1 MKKRRQNRFR
11 TAPPVSLEIEKLVY
25 GGAGLARSGGITY
38 FVPFV
43 LPGEAILARIVEK
56 KKTFVR
62 AEIAELQRPAPGRTA
77 APCPHFTVCGGCQY
91 QHIRY
96 EDQIEAKREILREN
110 LARLGGIQW
119 DGPITLHASPPF
131 GYRNRA
137 QWKLRS
143 LENVRNDK
151 IISGPGQ
158 AIGYFRAGS
167 NDLCAVEQC
176 ALLAP
181 PLASALD
188 SLRKELAL
196 GTLPTTIRQ
205 IEAFAEPGGSLLLNV
220 SFPTLPSSPSQV
232 CQQFR
237 KLLPA
242 ASSVLL
248 LETAGEQMELEG
260 QGYLNYP
267 VGAVRY
273 RVGHMSFFQVNRFLL
288 EEMAQTVTNRASGRL
303 ALDLYAGVGLFSVA
317 LGKGFE
323 RVVAVE
329 ADPAA
334 SRDLEE
340 NIRAAHIS
348 GQAINSDVATFLA
361 NCKEQPEL
369 VILDPPRAGVETEI
383 LRSIATLKPQ
393 QIIYMSCDPATLARD
408 LKVMHEAGYRIDTL
422 DLFDVFPQTF
432 HIETM
437 VRLTPE
443 P

>member
-1 MKKRRQNRFR
+1 MKKRPHNRSR
-11 TAPPVSLEIEKLVY
+11 PAPPVSLEIEKLVY

-43 LPGEAILARIVEK
+43 LPGEAVRARIVDK
-56 KKTFVR
+56 KKNFVR
-62 AEIAELQRPAPGRTA
+62 AEIAELERPAPGRTA

-96 EDQIEAKREILREN
+96 EDQLEAKREILREN

-119 DGPITLHASPPF
+119 DGPIALHASPPF

-143 LENVRNDK
+143 LENAPNGR
-151 IISGPGQ
+151 GQ

-167 NDLCAVEQC
+167 NDLCAVEEC

-188 SLRKELAL
+188 GLRKELAL

-205 IEAFAEPGGSLLLNV
+205 IEAFADPEGSLLLNV
-220 SFPTLPSSPSQV
+220 SFPTLPSSAGRV

-237 KLLPA
+237 KLLPTV
-242 ASSVLL
+242 SSVLL
-248 LETAGEQMELEG
+248 LETAGEQMELDG
-260 QGYLNYP
+260 QGYLDYP
-267 VGAVRY
+267 VGAARY
-273 RVGHMSFFQVNRFLL
+273 RVGHMSFFQVNRFLV
-288 EEMAQTVTNRASGRL
+288 EEMAQTVTNGATGRL
-303 ALDLYAGVGLFSVA
+303 ALDLFAGVGLFSVA
-317 LGKGFE
+317 LGGGFE

-340 NIRAAHIS
+340 NMRAAHVA
-348 GQAINSDVATFLA
+348 GQAINSDAGEFLA
-361 NCKEQPEL
+361 NWKEQPDL
-369 VILDPPRAGVETEI
+369 VILDPPRAGVEAEI
-383 LRSIATLKPQ
+383 LRSIARLNPR

-408 LKVMHEAGYRIDTL
+408 LKVLNEAGYRIDTL

>member
-1 MKKRRQNRFR
+1 MKKQRHNRSR
-11 TAPPVSLEIEKLVY
+11 STPPVSLEIEKLVY

-43 LPGEAILARIVEK
+43 LPGEAVRARVVEK
-56 KKTFVR
+56 KKNFVR
-62 AEIAELQRPAPGRTA
+62 AEIAELERPAPGRIE
-77 APCPHFTVCGGCQY
+77 APCPYFTVCGGCQY

-96 EDQIEAKREILREN
+96 EDQLEAKREILREN
-110 LARLGGIQW
+110 LARLGGIEW
-119 DGPITLHASPPF
+119 NGPITLHASPPF

-137 QWKLRS
+137 QWKVRP
-143 LENVRNDK
+143 LENSQDGGATNSRA
-151 IISGPGQ
+151 Q

-188 SLRKELAL
+188 ALRKELAL
-196 GTLPTTIRQ
+196 GTLPATIRQ
-205 IEAFAEPGGSLLLNV
+205 IEAFAGPEGSLLLNV
-220 SFPTLPSSPSQV
+220 SFPTLPASAGRV
-232 CQQFR
+232 CRQLR
-237 KLLPA
+237 NLLPA

-248 LETAGEQMELEG
+248 LETAGEQMELDG

-273 RVGHMSFFQVNRFLL
+273 QVGHMSFFQVNRFLV
-288 EEMAQTVTNRASGRL
+288 EEMAQAVTNRAAGRL
-303 ALDLYAGVGLFSVA
+303 ALDLFAGVGLFSVA
-317 LGKGFE
+317 LGGKFE

-340 NIRAAHIS
+340 NMRAANVA
-348 GQAINSDVATFLA
+348 GQAINSDAGTFLG
-361 NCKEQPEL
+361 NCKEQPDL
-369 VILDPPRAGVETEI
+369 VILDPPRAGVEAEI
-383 LRSIATLKPQ
+383 LRSIASLHPQ
-393 QIIYMSCDPATLARD
+393 QVIYMSCDPATLARD
-408 LKVMHEAGYRIDTL
+408 LKIMNEAGYRIDTL

-437 VRLTPE
+437 VRLTPK